1 MEWLPVVLVEAS
13 LKIYKAKIHVLY
25 TKTFLK
31 GRSNIIKALSE
42 SYKHQGNP
50 ARSQTLGQR
59 GAEWRRNR
67 YRQGLLP
74 AANMFTLL
82 IPDPPIL

>member
-1 MEWLPVVLVEAS
+1 MEWLLAVLVEAS
-13 LKIYKAKIHVLY
+13 LKIHKAKIHILY

-31 GRSNIIKALSE
+31 ERSNIIKALSE

-50 ARSQTLGQR
+50 AQSQTLGQR
-59 GAEWRRNR
+59 EAEWRRNR
-67 YRQGLLP
+67 DRQGLLP

-82 IPDPPIL
+82 IPDAPIL